1 MRRGIAAAAMLA
13 AAFAASGETKAPAT
27 AAERVRSLAA
37 QSYSR
42 YLDLL
47 PHEETLAIGAGPRM
61 DRLEPFVSAEHE
73 ERQRAHHRR
82 VLAALKAI
90 AARGLGETDRV
101 THQLLELQTRWALE
115 RLEFPLAEHAMLTP
129 LDGGGLAADLVQL
142 LTRQPFRDEADL
154 RAWMRRL
161 AKYPALLAAARKRL
175 SAGLEHG
182 VTTPRVLVERCLD
195 QWARIATDDPRSS
208 ALWTPASRFPALEAD
223 YEKLLAVT
231 VLPAM
236 RDFTRFVREEYL
248 PRARTSDG
256 IAAIPEGERIYRML
270 VRQSTTTDLTPEQI
284 HAMGLAEVK
293 RIQLQ
298 VMLAAGKAGFKGELK
313 DLRTWLR
320 TDPANFPFTT
330 PEEVLAHLRAIH
342 ARILPQLPKLFSR
355 LPRTPL
361 EIRLTDPAI
370 AASMP
375 AQWHPPS
382 ADGTRPG
389 VFAMPVRDPR
399 EVSRVTLTSLLAHE
413 GMPGHHLEGTLARE
427 LKLPAFRRDLWI
439 NAYGEGWALYAE
451 SLGHEMG
458 LYEETVPLIG
468 RYLDELY
475 RAARLVADTGLHAKG
490 WTRAQAGEFMAE
502 QGGLSQ
508 ASAEREVLRYMAWP
522 AQALGYKVGEITIR
536 DLRSQAERRLAERF
550 DVREFHRR
558 VLEQGQVP
566 LGLLQERIR
575 RWLEKY
581 NSRAGISSKMSRRPP
596 Q

>member
-1 MRRGIAAAAMLA
+1 MKRGLAAAALLA
-13 AAFAASGETKAPAT
+13 AALAASGQGKTAAT
-27 AAERVRSLAA
+27 AGERVRSLAA

-47 PHEETLAIGAGPRM
+47 PHEETLNIGAGPRM
-61 DRLEPFVSAEHE
+61 DRLEPFVSVEHE
-73 ERQRAHHRR
+73 QRQRAHHRR
-82 VLAALKAI
+82 VLAQLNAI
-90 AARGLGETDRV
+90 PTRGLGETDRV
-101 THQLLELQTRWALE
+101 THELLVQQTRWALE

-142 LTRQPFRDEADL
+142 VTRQPFRDEADL

-161 AKYPALLAAARKRL
+161 SKYPALLEAARARL
-175 SAGLEHG
+175 AAGLQHG
-182 VTTPRVLVERCLD
+182 VVTPRVLVERSLD
-195 QWARIATDDPRSS
+195 QWARIATEDPRAS
-208 ALWTPASRFPALEAD
+208 ALWTPASRFPAMQAD
-223 YEKLLAVT
+223 YEKLLARS

-236 RDFTRFVREEYL
+236 REFTRFVREEYL
-248 PRARTSDG
+248 PRARVTDAIS
-256 IAAIPEGERIYRML
+256 AIPDGDRIYRML
-270 VRQSTTTDLTPEQI
+270 VRQSTTTDLTPDQI
-284 HAMGLAEVK
+284 HDRGLREVK

-298 VMLAAGKAGFKGELK
+298 VMLAAGLAGFKGELK

-330 PEEVLAHLRAIH
+330 PDDVLVHLRAIH

-389 VFAMPVRDPR
+389 VFAMPVVDAR

-413 GMPGHHLEGTLARE
+413 GMPGHHLEGSLARE
-427 LKLPAFRRDLWI
+427 LKLPAFRRNLWI

-490 WTRAQAGEFMAE
+490 WTREQAIGFMRE

-508 ASAEREVLRYMAWP
+508 ASAGREVLRYMAWP

-536 DLRSQAERRLAERF
+536 DLRSEAERALGERF

-558 VLEQGQVP
+558 VLGEGQLP
-566 LGLLQERIR
+566 LGLLQKRIR
-575 RWLEKY
+575 AWLEKY
-581 NSRAGISSKMSRRPP
+581 NSRAGISSKMPRRP
-596 Q
+596 QQ